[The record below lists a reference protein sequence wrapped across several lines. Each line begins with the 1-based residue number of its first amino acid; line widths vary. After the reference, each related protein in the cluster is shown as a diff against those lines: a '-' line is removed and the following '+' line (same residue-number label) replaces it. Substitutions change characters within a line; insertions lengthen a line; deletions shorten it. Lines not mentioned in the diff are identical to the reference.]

1 MPFSYL
7 FSAPSCCII
16 KQLNRSHS
24 RIVEVIHVK
33 KIEVEHLTFSYD
45 GEQDVLKDVSFQIEE
60 GSYTTIVGHN
70 GSGKST
76 IAKLLIG
83 LMEAKSGT
91 ITVDGIQLTEK
102 SVYDIRDKI
111 GIVFQNPDNQFI
123 GATVADDIA
132 FGLENHQVPQEQMQT
147 IIERFAQ
154 QVNMSKYLNSEP
166 TKLSGGQKQRVAIA
180 SVLAIAPQILI
191 FDESTSMLDPQGK
204 AEINGLIRQIHQ
216 ASGMTIVSITHDIE
230 EMANSDHV
238 IVMSEGQ
245 VVMDGTPEMILKREQ
260 ELVELQLDV
269 PFTLKFIREME
280 QNGISLKD
288 EIKMEKVVEELCR
301 LRFGA

>member
-1 MPFSYL
+1 M
-7 FSAPSCCII
+7 
-16 KQLNRSHS
+16 
-24 RIVEVIHVK
+24 K

-91 ITVDGIQLTEK
+91 ITVDGIKLTEK

-132 FGLENHQVPQEQMQT
+132 FGLENHQVPQEQMQR

-288 EIKMEKVVEELCR
+288 EIKMEKAVEELCR

>member
-1 MPFSYL
+1 M
-7 FSAPSCCII
+7 
-16 KQLNRSHS
+16 
-24 RIVEVIHVK
+24 K

-288 EIKMEKVVEELCR
+288 EIKMEKVVEDLCR

>member
-1 MPFSYL
+1 M
-7 FSAPSCCII
+7 
-16 KQLNRSHS
+16 
-24 RIVEVIHVK
+24 K
-33 KIEVEHLTFSYD
+33 KIEVKHLTFSYD

-91 ITVDGIQLTEK
+91 ITVDGIKLTEK
-102 SVYDIRDKI
+102 SVYEIRDKI